1 MNKQSILEQ
10 LKKIKPVLS
19 EKYGLTELALFGS
32 YSRNEQSDTS
42 DIDILVN
49 YQNPMG
55 MRYFD
60 MVYELADVFKEKKV
74 QVISK
79 DCIKP
84 NYFDRIKSDLIY
96 A

>member
-1 MNKQSILEQ
+1 MNKQSILEK
-10 LKKIKPVLS
+10 LRMIKPVLS

-32 YSRNEQSDTS
+32 YSRNEESDQS
-42 DIDILVN
+42 DIDLLVN
-49 YQNPMG
+49 YRSPMG

-60 MVYELADVFKEKKV
+60 MVHELEDIFKETKV
-74 QVISK
+74 QVISR
-79 DCIKP
+79 DGIKP

>member
-1 MNKQSILEQ
+1 MNRQFILEQ

-32 YSRNEQSDTS
+32 YSRQEQNDES
-42 DIDILVN
+42 DIDIFVN

-55 MRYFD
+55 MRFFD
-60 MVYELADVFKEKKV
+60 MVYELENIFKEKKI

-79 DCIKP
+79 NGIKP

-96 A
+96 T

>member
-1 MNKQSILEQ
+1 MNKQSILEK
-10 LKKIKPVLS
+10 LRMIKPVLS

-32 YSRNEQSDTS
+32 YSRNEESDQS
-42 DIDILVN
+42 DIDLLVN
-49 YQNPMG
+49 YRSPMG

-60 MVYELADVFKEKKV
+60 MVYELEDIFKETKV
-74 QVISK
+74 QVISR
-79 DCIKP
+79 DGIKP